1 MTGVCPRGAH
11 VRRVT
16 GSSEAPDSSQ
26 NTMAALRRRAAARI
40 LGPVLGHPAGNRPLV
55 ALDGAA
61 GGALQAVAHAVAQ
74 QLPGVA
80 GMVGDPG
87 QLLDH
92 RRDSGKGPVVGVEAV
107 REGAFAQRLV
117 NGGKLLVGQARGGAG
132 RAGAAER
139 VLPALAPT
147 GVPAADDLPG
157 HTQLVGDLGLG
168 VAGGKQ
174 LPGLHADAF
183 ERLAVAQTTGVAAVG
198 GWSHPAM
205 LPGQPRSC
213 HRKGRASFKATVR
226 GSSPWRRTPQ
236 NPQVSPRCTAGAFY
250 VHSLRLGTFGH
261 ARDAVGWIIR
271 AGRTFRRDTVCRSV
285 ECDGGEVAAAV
296 ELYGPK
302 AASASPRK
310 SSNSTLSGTPGV
322 SWVNSWLP
330 IPVSPPADPGS
341 TLTAPANSKEPTVSP
356 STPTARS
363 TKPSSPK
370 APAASAMPNPS
381 RNSALSST
389 PGLSWVNSWLPA
401 PVNPPAEPG
410 RTLTAP
416 APAMSPSCSPTPT
429 ARSAK
434 LSPSKSPTAS
444 ASPKPS
450 PGSATPGTPGL
461 FWVNSWLP
469 IPVSPPA
476 EPRRVLTAPA
486 SSAARTSSALPTARS
501 TKRSPSKSPTAKAM
515 PRLSPNSAAPGTPGL
530 SWVNSWLPI
539 PVSPPADPESTL
551 TAPPRSLAPKSS
563 PGAPTA
569 KSTKR
574 SPSKSPAP
582 TATPNSSS
590 GSTRPTTPGLS
601 WVNSWLPAPVSPP
614 AEPYSTFTAPAST
627 TAPTSSNDTPTAR
640 SAKPSPSKS
649 PTASASPKPSPSS
662 AAPGTPVSCVK
673 SWLPAPVSPLAVP
686 YSTFTAPPLPMAPR
700 FSPAT
705 PTARSAKPSLLKS
718 ARRPSA
724 ACLVAERRARP
735 PATGQTV
742 AARSRTRTT

>member
-1 MTGVCPRGAH
+1 MRPRDAGPEAGRLALLRQRFGV
-11 VRRVT
+11 RV
-16 GSSEAPDSSQ
+16 P
-26 NTMAALRRRAAARI
+26 
-40 LGPVLGHPAGNRPLV
+40 
-55 ALDGAA
+55 
-61 GGALQAVAHAVAQ
+61 GGA
-74 QLPGVA
+74 PPKSA
-80 GMVGDPG
+80 G
-87 QLLDH
+87 
-92 RRDSGKGPVVGVEAV
+92 E
-107 REGAFAQRLV
+107 
-117 NGGKLLVGQARGGAG
+117 
-132 RAGAAER
+132 
-139 VLPALAPT
+139 
-147 GVPAADDLPG
+147 
-157 HTQLVGDLGLG
+157 
-168 VAGGKQ
+168 
-174 LPGLHADAF
+174 
-183 ERLAVAQTTGVAAVG
+183 
-198 GWSHPAM
+198 
-205 LPGQPRSC
+205 
-213 HRKGRASFKATVR
+213 
-226 GSSPWRRTPQ
+226 
-236 NPQVSPRCTAGAFY
+236 PRCTAGAFY
-250 VHSLRLGTFGH
+250 VHSRRLGH
-261 ARDAVGWIIR
+261 ARDAVGWITS
-271 AGRTFRRDTVCRSV
+271 AGRTYRRATVRRSV

-296 ELYGPK
+296 EPYGPK

-563 PGAPTA
+563 RGADGQVDEAVAVEVASADRDAELVVRLDDAGHPWAVLGEELTAGTGQPGGGAIQHIHGPCTGGCAHVLAADADGQVGEAIAVEVASAEHVAEVVVRLGAADHPGAVLGEQLAPGTRQPRR
-569 KSTKR
+569 R
-574 SPSKSPAP
+574 S
-582 TATPNSSS
+582 
-590 GSTRPTTPGLS
+590 R
-601 WVNSWLPAPVSPP
+601 
-614 AEPYSTFTAPAST
+614 
-627 TAPTSSNDTPTAR
+627 TAR
-640 SAKPSPSKS
+640 S
-649 PTASASPKPSPSS
+649 
-662 AAPGTPVSCVK
+662 
-673 SWLPAPVSPLAVP
+673 
-686 YSTFTAPPLPMAPR
+686 
-700 FSPAT
+700 
-705 PTARSAKPSLLKS
+705 
-718 ARRPSA
+718 
-724 ACLVAERRARP
+724 RP
-735 PATGQTV
+735 P
-742 AARSRTRTT
+742 

>member
-401 PVNPPAEPG
+401 P
-410 RTLTAP
+410 
-416 APAMSPSCSPTPT
+416 
-429 ARSAK
+429 
-434 LSPSKSPTAS
+434 
-444 ASPKPS
+444 
-450 PGSATPGTPGL
+450 
-461 FWVNSWLP
+461 
-469 IPVSPPA
+469 
-476 EPRRVLTAPA
+476 
-486 SSAARTSSALPTARS
+486 
-501 TKRSPSKSPTAKAM
+501 
-515 PRLSPNSAAPGTPGL
+515 GTPGL

-563 PGAPTA
+563 RGADGQVDEAVAVEVASAEHVAEVVVRLGAADHPGAVL
-569 KSTKR
+569 
-574 SPSKSPAP
+574 
-582 TATPNSSS
+582 
-590 GSTRPTTPGLS
+590 GEQL
-601 WVNSWLPAPVSPP
+601 
-614 AEPYSTFTAPAST
+614 
-627 TAPTSSNDTPTAR
+627 
-640 SAKPSPSKS
+640 
-649 PTASASPKPSPSS
+649 
-662 AAPGTPVSCVK
+662 APGTRQPASGAVQHVHGPRVDDGAHVLQRHPDRQVGEAIAVEVANRQRITEAVAELSGPRHPGVLREELAAGTRQPARGAIQHIHGTSVADGAQILTGDTDGQVSEATVVEVGPQT
-673 SWLPAPVSPLAVP
+673 LRGL
-686 YSTFTAPPLPMAPR
+686 FGRRTAGQ
-700 FSPAT
+700 
-705 PTARSAKPSLLKS
+705 TARHWPDRGRKKQDEDHRDPPHLHHLLS
-718 ARRPSA
+718 SGPRWPARR
-724 ACLVAERRARP
+724 
-735 PATGQTV
+735 ATNLHLGTW
-742 AARSRTRTT
+742 RTRKKAAAEEEPPGSVATFGH

>member
-1 MTGVCPRGAH
+1 MRPRDAGPEAGRLALLRQRFGV
-11 VRRVT
+11 RV
-16 GSSEAPDSSQ
+16 P
-26 NTMAALRRRAAARI
+26 
-40 LGPVLGHPAGNRPLV
+40 
-55 ALDGAA
+55 
-61 GGALQAVAHAVAQ
+61 GGA
-74 QLPGVA
+74 PPKSA
-80 GMVGDPG
+80 G
-87 QLLDH
+87 
-92 RRDSGKGPVVGVEAV
+92 E
-107 REGAFAQRLV
+107 
-117 NGGKLLVGQARGGAG
+117 
-132 RAGAAER
+132 
-139 VLPALAPT
+139 
-147 GVPAADDLPG
+147 
-157 HTQLVGDLGLG
+157 
-168 VAGGKQ
+168 
-174 LPGLHADAF
+174 
-183 ERLAVAQTTGVAAVG
+183 
-198 GWSHPAM
+198 
-205 LPGQPRSC
+205 
-213 HRKGRASFKATVR
+213 
-226 GSSPWRRTPQ
+226 
-236 NPQVSPRCTAGAFY
+236 PRCTAGAFY
-250 VHSLRLGTFGH
+250 VHSRRLGH
-261 ARDAVGWIIR
+261 ARDAVGWITS
-271 AGRTFRRDTVCRSV
+271 AGRTYRRATVRRSV

-296 ELYGPK
+296 EPYGPK

-434 LSPSKSPTAS
+434 LSLSKSPAVS
-444 ASPKPS
+444 AKTPKAS

-469 IPVSPPA
+469 IPVSPSA

-486 SSAARTSSALPTARS
+486 SSAAPTSSALPTARS

-563 PGAPTA
+563 RGADGQVDEAVAVEVASADRDAEVVVRLGAADHPGAVL
-569 KSTKR
+569 
-574 SPSKSPAP
+574 
-582 TATPNSSS
+582 
-590 GSTRPTTPGLS
+590 GEQL
-601 WVNSWLPAPVSPP
+601 
-614 AEPYSTFTAPAST
+614 
-627 TAPTSSNDTPTAR
+627 
-640 SAKPSPSKS
+640 
-649 PTASASPKPSPSS
+649 
-662 AAPGTPVSCVK
+662 APGTRQPASGAVQHVHGPRVDDGAHVLQRHPDRQVGEAIAVEVANRQRITEAVAELSGPRHPGVLREELAAGTRQPAGGAIQHIHGTSVADGAQILTGDTDGQVSEAIVVEVGPQT
-673 SWLPAPVSPLAVP
+673 LRGP
-686 YSTFTAPPLPMAPR
+686 FGRRTAGQ
-700 FSPAT
+700 
-705 PTARSAKPSLLKS
+705 TARHWPDRGRKKQDEDHRDPPHLHHLLS
-718 ARRPSA
+718 SGPRWPARR
-724 ACLVAERRARP
+724 
-735 PATGQTV
+735 ATNLHLGTW
-742 AARSRTRTT
+742 RTRKKAAAEEEPPGSVATFGH